1 MQQEIISIY
10 KEDISLKGS
19 YLKSIMFNGS
29 SLEIIFSRFTD
40 ASPEMININFEWL
53 HSFRVTDEGDLL
65 KLQNE
70 LKGTLLEGV
79 YQIEGSAYLQWFND
93 QSYDSHAAENISHY
107 LFVTGNDVI
116 DVLSSIPPIIS
127 K

>member
-1 MQQEIISIY
+1 MQQEIINIY
-10 KEDISLKGS
+10 NEDISLKGS

-70 LKGTLLEGV
+70 LKGTLLHGV
-79 YQIEGSAYLQWFND
+79 YLIEGSAYLQWFND

-116 DVLSSIPPIIS
+116 DVLSSVPPIIS